1 MQAKFIQEPELEFG
15 AGRHIDIRFGIMRHG
30 VLDADEPTR
39 ARQFRLGI
47 VGSSESTEKLL
58 EWLESCGSGVESK
71 TSNKPNL
78 FPHFPGFGNDSPFRS
93 SWTCDSRMQRSISA
107 NDIARLA
114 SEGNASQIIESAVR
128 LYVKEISF
136 LADEVGVDV
145 ILCVVPN
152 SLLQILQEAE
162 DRTFETK
169 DSDDPDALIE
179 KESHRVNFHH
189 WLKAEAMKHRVPIQI
204 VLPSTF
210 GMGKRGKAT
219 RSKRRTKKA
228 RQLQDEATRAWN
240 IFTALY
246 YKAGGTP
253 WRLCRDTTD
262 YTSCYVGI
270 SFYKSLDEKSV
281 MTSIAQVFNERGEG
295 IVVRGGQAR
304 ISKTDRTPH
313 LSEDDSAK
321 ILVDALTRY
330 RQEHKTVPARVVIH
344 KSSYFSDE
352 ELTGFQSAVEQERVE
367 YADLISIR
375 RAGIRLFRTAA
386 YPVLRGTY
394 LELDAS
400 KQILYTRGSVP
411 FFETYPGLYAPRALE
426 VRTEH
431 TDQSGLALCREI
443 LALTKMNWNNTQF
456 DNRDPITLRAADEV
470 GDILKYLPIEED
482 VSIAPRY
489 SFYM

>member
-1 MQAKFIQEPELEFG
+1 MEAKLLQEPELEFG
-15 AGRHIDIRFGIMRHG
+15 SGRHIDIRFGIMRHG
-30 VLDADEPTR
+30 VLDAAEQTP
-39 ARQFRLGI
+39 ARQFRLGA
-47 VGSSESTEKLL
+47 VGSSETIEQLL
-58 EWLESCGSGVESK
+58 EWLTSCGQGVESK
-71 TSNKPNL
+71 ESNKPNL
-78 FPHFPGFGNDSPFRS
+78 FPNFPGFGVDSPFHSEWNCEARS
-93 SWTCDSRMQRSISA
+93 RRNIGA
-107 NDIARLA
+107 NEIAKLA
-114 SEGNASQIIESAVR
+114 SEGNASRVIEAAVH
-128 LYVKEISF
+128 LYVNEIAF
-136 LADEVGVDV
+136 LADEVGLDV
-145 ILCVVPN
+145 IVCIIPDA
-152 SLLQILQEAE
+152 LLEILQAAE
-162 DRTFETK
+162 DRTRESRKGK
-169 DSDDPDALIE
+169 DDGSDSEAY
-179 KESHRVNFHH
+179 RVNFHH

-210 GMGKRGKAT
+210 GMGMRGKAT
-219 RSKRRTKKA
+219 RSKRRKTKKK

-304 ISKTDRTPH
+304 LSKTDKSPH
-313 LSEDDSAK
+313 LSEEDSIK

-330 RQEHKTVPARVVIH
+330 RQEHKTMPARVVIH
-344 KSSYFSDE
+344 KSSYFSSE
-352 ELTGFQSAVEQERVE
+352 ELEGFRTAAASERVE
-367 YADLISIR
+367 YIDLISLR
-375 RAGIRLFRTAA
+375 RAGIRLFRSAA

-394 LELDAS
+394 MSLDAERHL
-400 KQILYTRGSVP
+400 LYTRGSVP
-411 FFETYPGLYAPRALE
+411 FYETYPGMYAPRALE

-431 TDQSGLALCREI
+431 TEQSALTLCCEI

-456 DNRDPITLRAADEV
+456 DNREPITLRAADEV
-470 GDILKYLPIEED
+470 GDILKYLPVEGD